1 MIRSQIIIDDI
12 SDHLPTCVILENIN
26 IGAKERKRITTR
38 IMSKSSINLIRNE
51 LHDVNWAS
59 YISNYCNDSENVN
72 TIFNCIHSKICD
84 SVNKY
89 APLRECIVKIK
100 KFKSE
105 SWITKGI
112 KRSSIVLKN
121 LYKKTL
127 SVGCDDLMC
136 KTYILY
142 RNCLNRIKRTCKMQ

>member
-38 IMSKSSINLIRNE
+38 IMSNSSINLIRKE
-51 LHDVNWAS
+51 LGDVNWTS

-72 TIFNCIHSKICD
+72 TVFNCIHSKICD

-89 APLRECIVKIK
+89 APL
-100 KFKSE
+100 
-105 SWITKGI
+105 
-112 KRSSIVLKN
+112 
-121 LYKKTL
+121 KKTHR
-127 SVGCDDLMC
+127 
-136 KTYILY
+136 KNKKI
-142 RNCLNRIKRTCKMQ
+142 